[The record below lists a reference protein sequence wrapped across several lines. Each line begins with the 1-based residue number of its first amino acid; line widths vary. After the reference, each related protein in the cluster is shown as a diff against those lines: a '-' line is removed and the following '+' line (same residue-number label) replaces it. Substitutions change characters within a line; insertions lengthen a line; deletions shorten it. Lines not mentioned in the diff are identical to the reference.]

1 VSRKRSRGN
10 SEGSIY
16 PVPGGWR
23 AYAWVTGPDGIRRR
37 KYVKAVT
44 YEDAQRAWLKL
55 RAQADRG
62 PVASNL
68 PTLREYLADWLSEV
82 VKPNLAPKTYEFYE
96 LLARLYIIPHLGPK
110 RLDKLT
116 APDVRLWL
124 NRIRQTC
131 QCCAQGKDAH
141 RPAERRR
148 CCAIGKCCHQTP
160 SQRTLNGARATLR
173 RR

>member
-1 VSRKRSRGN
+1 VTRKRSRGN

-16 PVPGGWR
+16 PVRGGWR

-62 PVASNL
+62 PVASNV
-68 PTLREYLADWLSEV
+68 PTLHEYLAYWLSEV

-96 LLARLYIIPHLGPK
+96 LLARLYIDPYLGGK

-116 APDVRLWL
+116 APDVRRWL
-124 NRIRQTC
+124 NQIRRVC
-131 QCCAQGKDAH
+131 QCCAQEKDA
-141 RPAERRR
+141 RRSEPRRR
-148 CCAIGKCCHQTP
+148 CCAIGKCCGQFVSP
-160 SQRTLNGARATLR
+160 RTVKGARATLPL
-173 RR
+173 